1 MVVLQSNQKR
11 MTGRNYVFA
20 AVFLLSR
27 QQAEKRRSS
36 VLISAETIGG
46 TVTLTV
52 LIVRLIT
59 NLFVQTAGKHS
70 RHMAIKTGNIAVT
83 PAILRTD
90 SEVAAVTEEQMGQEN
105 KYRATMLIAQ
115 NLLNRGI
122 ISEKEYSQI
131 DTMFQQKYAVSLSTL
146 FTDISLINFANHGN
160 M

>member
-1 MVVLQSNQKR
+1 M
-11 MTGRNYVFA
+11 
-20 AVFLLSR
+20 
-27 QQAEKRRSS
+27 
-36 VLISAETIGG
+36 
-46 TVTLTV
+46 
-52 LIVRLIT
+52 
-59 NLFVQTAGKHS
+59 
-70 RHMAIKTGNIAVT
+70 
-83 PAILRTD
+83 
-90 SEVAAVTEEQMGQEN
+90 TEEQMGQEN